1 MRRSPPRPNRAF
13 QCGTHVPSVS
23 RVCVYMNMYEL
34 PMRVHTSQFDEQ
46 LHRRLAVFEQTE
58 LRLDAAAVGGMGEGG
73 EYSMRAVTWDELEG
87 L

>member
-34 PMRVHTSQFDEQ
+34 PDEQ